1 MAPTSAFGSV
11 VRNAKMSL
19 GVSPSLN
26 FRTDVQFGQMPA
38 KQARGRALVEREP
51 DFAAIW
57 PLPLVN
63 VIPGIAIAYLQED
76 GLLPVVAAGTAS
88 LSLAGAGWT
97 VWMSAEAVMRWM
109 GLGSV
114 LP

>member
-1 MAPTSAFGSV
+1 MAPISAFGSV

-26 FRTDVQFGQMPA
+26 FRTDVQFGQMPT
-38 KQARGRALVEREP
+38 KQARGRGLVELEP

-57 PLPLVN
+57 PLP
-63 VIPGIAIAYLQED
+63 IAYLQED

-88 LSLAGAGWT
+88 LSLAGVGWT